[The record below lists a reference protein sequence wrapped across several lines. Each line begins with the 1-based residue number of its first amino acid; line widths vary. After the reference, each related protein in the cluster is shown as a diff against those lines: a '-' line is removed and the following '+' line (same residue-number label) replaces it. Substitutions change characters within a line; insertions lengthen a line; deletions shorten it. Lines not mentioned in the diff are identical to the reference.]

1 MFQQLNAEGIT
12 VILVTHDPKVAAFAH
27 RTIRISDGLIE
38 GDDTHKPV
46 GAAWPGNGAGNW
58 RRQRQGNG
66 GPSVVGTVP
75 FWRKQNRHGPQS
87 TAAAT
92 RSITHGDS
100 SRFDGSRAAA
110 TSPTGALQA
119 DSPVLAEARPKP
131 APPAVAGHGSLYGE
145 AGPKPAAAASLT
157 SLIPP
162 TFRTALGAL
171 RRNKMR
177 SALTALGVII
187 GVGAV
192 IAMAE
197 IGQGSKIAMQKT
209 IASMGANNL
218 LLQSGAAS
226 SGGVSFGSGSV
237 LTLTPQDG
245 DEIARQCPAVTDVAP
260 IVRAGGQVI
269 YGNHNWVPMNI
280 YGTTP
285 AYLDVRDWDDMLE
298 GGMFTDRD
306 VVSGSKVCVVGTTI
320 KRELFQGE
328 SPIGKEL
335 RIQNVSLRVIGVL
348 SAKGANMVGMDQD
361 DIILAPWTT
370 IKYRVTGSGATNT
383 DSATSGT
390 SSSSATSNTL
400 SNLYPTPTA
409 IYPAASATAG
419 AGHAAAGAVC
429 QRQPDPR

>member
-1 MFQQLNAEGIT
+1 M
-12 VILVTHDPKVAAFAH
+12 
-27 RTIRISDGLIE
+27 
-38 GDDTHKPV
+38 
-46 GAAWPGNGAGNW
+46 
-58 RRQRQGNG
+58 
-66 GPSVVGTVP
+66 
-75 FWRKQNRHGPQS
+75 
-87 TAAAT
+87 
-92 RSITHGDS
+92 
-100 SRFDGSRAAA
+100 
-110 TSPTGALQA
+110 
-119 DSPVLAEARPKP
+119 
-131 APPAVAGHGSLYGE
+131 YGE
-145 AGPKPAAAASLT
+145 AEPKPAAAASLT

-162 TFRTALGAL
+162 TFRTALSAL

-237 LTLTPQDG
+237 LTLTPQDA

-269 YGNHNWVPMNI
+269 YGNRNWVPMNI

-285 AYLDVRDWDDMLE
+285 AYLAVRDWDDMLE

-328 SPIGKEL
+328 SPVGKEL

-348 SAKGANMVGMDQD
+348 SAKGSNMVGMDQD

-370 IKYRVTGSGATNT
+370 IKYRVTGSGSTNT
-383 DSATSGT
+383 NATSSG
-390 SSSSATSNTL
+390 SSSSSTTSNTL
-400 SNLYPTPTA
+400 SNLYPTATADLSGGVGDSPRRTPRSRCGSSTSARSSSRRPPPTRSRRPSTRSPICCA
-409 IYPAASATAG
+409 SGIASAAG
-419 AGHAAAGAVC
+419 KPTTSTSAT
-429 QRQPDPR
+429 

>member
-1 MFQQLNAEGIT
+1 
-12 VILVTHDPKVAAFAH
+12 
-27 RTIRISDGLIE
+27 
-38 GDDTHKPV
+38 
-46 GAAWPGNGAGNW
+46 
-58 RRQRQGNG
+58 
-66 GPSVVGTVP
+66 
-75 FWRKQNRHGPQS
+75 
-87 TAAAT
+87 
-92 RSITHGDS
+92 
-100 SRFDGSRAAA
+100 
-110 TSPTGALQA
+110 
-119 DSPVLAEARPKP
+119 
-131 APPAVAGHGSLYGE
+131 
-145 AGPKPAAAASLT
+145 
-157 SLIPP
+157 
-162 TFRTALGAL
+162 
-171 RRNKMR
+171 MR

-226 SGGVSFGSGSV
+226 SGGVSFGAGSV

-245 DEIARQCPAVTDVAP
+245 DEIGRQCPAVTDVAP
-260 IVRAGGQVI
+260 IVRTGGQVI
-269 YGNHNWVPMNI
+269 YGNRNWVPMNI

-285 AYLDVRDWDDMLE
+285 AYLAVRDWDDMLE

-328 SPIGKEL
+328 SPVGKEL

-370 IKYRVTGSGATNT
+370 IKYRVTGSGSTNT
-383 DSATSGT
+383 NTASSA
-390 SSSSATSNTL
+390 SSSSSTTSNTL
-400 SNLYPTPTA
+400 SNLYPTATA
-409 IYPAASATAG
+409 IYPAASALAALDTPQPVRFVNVSQILVKAASADQIPQAIDEITDLLRERHRIRSGQTDDFNIRDMTEITKTMTATVG
-419 AGHAAAGAVC
+419 PHEPPCSWSWPAFRWSSAAWAS
-429 QRQPDPR
+429 